1 MFDWTR
7 YEKCCYTFMM
17 DIQYISLST
26 VNKCI
31 LDDAI
36 LIIIADF
43 LFYEPVEVE
52 NHVEWL
58 S

>member
-7 YEKCCYTFMM
+7 YEKCCYSFMM

-31 LDDAI
+31 LDHAM

-43 LFYEPVEVE
+43 LFYETVEAR
-52 NHVEWL
+52 